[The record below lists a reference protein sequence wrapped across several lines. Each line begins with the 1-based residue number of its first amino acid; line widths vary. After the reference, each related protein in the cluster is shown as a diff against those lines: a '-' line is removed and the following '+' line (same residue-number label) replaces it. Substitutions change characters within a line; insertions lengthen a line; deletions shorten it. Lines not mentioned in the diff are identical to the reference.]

1 MSAWT
6 PIPKCDTP
14 IMGAIARE
22 LNDKYKKMVDYYNE
36 GHMDAPFVSPTLLD
50 ELKRVSTTAAPKL
63 AKLGVLTSEQIMQ
76 RLVEYGPRFSALS
89 QNAQTRGYDFWSAIS
104 VISSLSR
111 VEHEILNVIEFKKHE
126 AAESWKP
133 LKDKVSSKDFSW
145 GKYDVRNNDRYIGI
159 CAAKI
164 QLIEER
170 LPSITQTTDTTS
182 LLSRIQT
189 LEERQ
194 LAMISADSAKLTEL
208 QDRLLAV
215 GVVAAHAAL
224 LKDRVA
230 ALETENQGLKCRLA
244 TLEAIILGTK

>member
-1 MSAWT
+1 
-6 PIPKCDTP
+6 
-14 IMGAIARE
+14 MGVITRE
-22 LNDKYKKMVDYYNE
+22 LNSKYKPIVDYLNE
-36 GHMDAPFVSPTLLD
+36 SHMDAPFISTTLLD
-50 ELKRVSTTAAPKL
+50 DLKKISTTASLKL
-63 AKLGVLTSEQIMQ
+63 GQLGVLHTETIMQ

-89 QNAQTRGYDFWSAIS
+89 QNAQTRGYEFWQAIS
-104 VISSLSR
+104 VIPSLIR
-111 VEHEILNVIEFKKHE
+111 IEQEIINVIEFKKHE
-126 AAESWKP
+126 AAESWK
-133 LKDKVSSKDFSW
+133 LIREKVSSSTFNW
-145 GKYDVRNNDRYIGI
+145 GKYDAREDSRYIKI

-182 LLSRIQT
+182 LLSRVQT

-194 LAMISADSAKLTEL
+194 LAMISADAAKLTEL

-244 TLEAIILGTK
+244 TLEAILLGTKQ